1 MEGFVYDDTSGISS
15 EPVEQSGG
23 SHDDDSAPSEPGWKI
38 IVVAILVVVAG
49 LAALWGYAQHWKKNV
64 WVREVVFSG
73 NQLLSGD
80 ELLRKTEGLLGKSIE
95 DIDDAALAE
104 RIVSLPYVRS
114 AEVVKELSGI
124 IRVRVEERVPIAR
137 LVSGDKVQVIDTE
150 GYILPYRDLPP
161 SSSPLLQV
169 TGGTTVRVQGERME
183 KTDDRGFSVLKE
195 MIEAVA
201 ASEYAH
207 LLIRDVVLRKEDKT
221 YFTAAASPT
230 RFIVGNGG
238 GYKEKLKKFEI
249 FWQKVVA
256 KKGLDGYATV
266 DLRFTRRVFAVE
278 SNRQGFH
285 RVEP

>member
-1 MEGFVYDDTSGISS
+1 MEGFIY
-15 EPVEQSGG
+15 
-23 SHDDDSAPSEPGWKI
+23 DDDSGILQEPEQTGENHENDSGPSEPGWKV
-38 IVVAILVVVAG
+38 IVAVMLVIVAG
-49 LAALWGYAQHWKKNV
+49 LAALVFYAQHWKKNV

-80 ELLRKTEGLLGKSIE
+80 ELLKKTEGLVGKSIE
-95 DIDDAALAE
+95 DIDSAALAE
-104 RIVSLPYVRS
+104 RFASLPYVRR
-114 AEVVKELSGI
+114 AEVVKELNGI
-124 IRVRVEERVPIAR
+124 IRVKVEERVPMAR
-137 LVSGDKVQVIDTE
+137 LVRGDKVQVIDTE

-169 TGGTTVRVQGERME
+169 TGGATIRMQGERME
-183 KTDDRGFSVLKE
+183 RTNDRGFTVLKG

-201 ASEYAH
+201 ASEYAR
-207 LLIRDVVLRKEDKT
+207 LLIRDVVLREEDKT

-230 RFIVGNGG
+230 RFIVGNDG

-256 KKGLDGYATV
+256 KKGLGGYATV

-278 SNRQGFH
+278 SNRQSSH
-285 RVEP
+285 RIEP